1 MLCSAACFP
10 AITTEWRNNVDRE
23 QIQEIIFRVLS
34 EFGNWMPGREPELEF
49 PVEVSAKHVHLTDK
63 AVEVLFGKGKK
74 LTPKRPLSQPGQF
87 LSEERVTLV
96 TPKGRIE
103 NVAVLGPERPYVQVE
118 LSATDARTLGVKAP
132 LKMSGDLNGAG
143 DVYIIGPEGVYDA
156 KGSAIVAQAHIHLT
170 PDDAAK
176 AGVSDGQRVS
186 VTIRGERPA
195 TFENVICR
203 VSSTAGL
210 AMHIDYDEA
219 NACMLPK
226 NATAKMRLQTP
237 CCSLEKTPVKPHAE
251 EKIEQ
256 KPAVKTE
263 PEKEKIPCDEPV
275 KKPETVFNGK
285 LITEA
290 IAKELTAQKG
300 GTLTIKK
307 GVIVTPSAKDIFSRE
322 KMELVWETGR

>member
-1 MLCSAACFP
+1 M
-10 AITTEWRNNVDRE
+10 DRE

-34 EFGNWMPGREPELEF
+34 EFGNWMPGREPDLKF

-132 LKMSGDLNGAG
+132 LKMSGDLAGAG
-143 DVYIIGPEGVYDA
+143 DVYIIGPAGVYDA

-170 PDDAAK
+170 PEDADK

-226 NATAKMRLQTP
+226 NATARMRLQTP
-237 CCSLEKTPVKPHAE
+237 CCSIEQTPAKEKQPVKSCAE
-251 EKIEQ
+251 EKKSPEA
-256 KPAVKTE
+256 K
-263 PEKEKIPCDEPV
+263 PEKEIKPCDQPKE
-275 KKPETVFNGK
+275 KPETVFTGK